1 MLVLPTPQN
10 TEASQVDFLSSNLH
24 LKGGC
29 LQMEEVDQEGI
40 SQINIRIQ
48 GDGSMDQKRERRG
61 EGGNWGQKMDFC
73 RARMK
78 TETS

>member
-1 MLVLPTPQN
+1 
-10 TEASQVDFLSSNLH
+10 
-24 LKGGC
+24 
-29 LQMEEVDQEGI
+29 MEEVDQEGI

-78 TETS
+78 TETN